1 MRRFPFFTVIIAA
14 AVIAAVFLFLERATI
29 SEKPTPPEPQ
39 VAAIPG
45 KSALVGKSRRES
57 TPADAT
63 NQKAATS
70 PAEKEHFRQVAIIID
85 DIGFDMQPLRKLAKI
100 PFPIAF
106 AVIPYAPH
114 ASEAAE
120 FLFRSKK
127 ETLLHLPMEPLSY
140 PRVSPGA
147 GALLTTMNREE
158 IIRQIREGLS
168 VLPHVS
174 GVNNHMG
181 SKFTEDGPRMKIVME
196 ELKKQGLYF
205 VDSKTSPRSRG
216 GEMAAQ
222 TGIRFAERNFFIDHN
237 SGYKAAVASLNKAS
251 RQSRPEGPP
260 MLLIGHPHADT
271 IRAIEDILPQWEH
284 EGVRIVSV
292 KQCLSAQE
300 Q

>member
-1 MRRFPFFTVIIAA
+1 
-14 AVIAAVFLFLERATI
+14 
-29 SEKPTPPEPQ
+29 
-39 VAAIPG
+39 
-45 KSALVGKSRRES
+45 
-57 TPADAT
+57 
-63 NQKAATS
+63 
-70 PAEKEHFRQVAIIID
+70 
-85 DIGFDMQPLRKLAKI
+85 
-100 PFPIAF
+100 
-106 AVIPYAPH
+106 
-114 ASEAAE
+114 
-120 FLFRSKK
+120 
-127 ETLLHLPMEPLSY
+127 MEPLSY